1 MERFYG
7 YKLGTH
13 AAREYSLSVSG
24 APSINDIEEFAVTV
38 HYYDNDADE
47 TIEIAR
53 IDTAHGVTHF
63 DKLFRRD
70 QPKEELDVDYLG
82 AEKRLRENWR
92 RYARS
97 YDRIHGD

>member
-7 YKLGTH
+7 YKLGTY
-13 AAREYSLSVSG
+13 AGREYSLSVSG
-24 APSINDIEEFAVTV
+24 TPSINDVEEFAVTI
-38 HYYDNDADE
+38 HYYDIDADE
-47 TIEIAR
+47 TVEIAR

-70 QPKEELDVDYLG
+70 QPKEELDIDYLE
-82 AEKRLRENWR
+82 AETRLRENWR

-97 YDRIHGD
+97 YERTHGD

>member
-7 YKLGTH
+7 YKLGQYVG
-13 AAREYSLSVSG
+13 REYSLSVSG
-24 APSINDIEEFAVTV
+24 APDINDIEEFAVTI
-38 HYYDNDADE
+38 HYYDTDADE
-47 TIEIAR
+47 TVEIAR

-70 QPKEELDVDYLG
+70 QPKEELDVNYLE
-82 AEKRLRENWR
+82 AEMRLRENWR

-97 YDRIHGD
+97 YAQAHED

>member
-7 YKLGTH
+7 YKLGTY
-13 AAREYSLSVSG
+13 AGQEYSLSVSG
-24 APSINDIEEFAVTV
+24 APSINDVEEFAVTV
-38 HYYDNDADE
+38 HYYDTDANE
-47 TIEIAR
+47 TVEIAR

-70 QPKEELDVDYLG
+70 QPKEILDVDYLE
-82 AEKRLRENWR
+82 AENRLRENWR

-97 YDRIHGD
+97 YDHTHSD